1 MTEPSEEKGAAL
13 LILRIRGS
21 VAISRELEYVFKLL
35 HINRKNHATI
45 IQRSPSYLGMI
56 QRIKDYATWGEA
68 SADTISL
75 LLRERGFIKGNKKLT
90 DDYVKAKLGYG
101 SIDELSEAIS
111 SSKAEFLKLPDV
123 KPVLRLHPPKGG
135 FHGST
140 KKPYPEGELGYRGAD
155 INKLVKEMV

>member
-1 MTEPSEEKGAAL
+1 VKALSEGKRCIAV
-13 LILRIRGS
+13 IRVRGN
-21 VAISRELEYVFKLL
+21 VGISKELEETFRQMHLT
-35 HINRKNHATI
+35 RKNHATLI
-45 IQRSPSYLGMI
+45 LNSPSSEGML
-56 QRIKDYATWGEA
+56 RKVKDYATWGEA